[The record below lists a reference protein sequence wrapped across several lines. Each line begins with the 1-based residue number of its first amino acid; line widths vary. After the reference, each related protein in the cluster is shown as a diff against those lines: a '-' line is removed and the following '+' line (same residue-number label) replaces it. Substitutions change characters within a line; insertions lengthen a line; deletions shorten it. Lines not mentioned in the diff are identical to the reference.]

1 MKNYFVRLSNQ
12 HENISKIVLIVITV
26 LLIVIA
32 LPKETQFNY
41 TFQKGKPWAFE
52 NLMAPFDF
60 AINKTEAELNEEKA
74 TVMKNSHPFYRFN
87 EKLAEQKIYLFKNE
101 LADVW
106 NKRFRSAAKNY
117 KEIEQQEKLQQV
129 QETIGVQILK
139 VIYEKGIILIN
150 DKTKSNN
157 PDGIITIVKANIAEE
172 HNLNDYYTIQ
182 TAFSFIQGQLE
193 NISAADQTLLAPLL
207 ENALSHN
214 ILYDDQATRQWT
226 KQLIDKISLSHGL
239 VQKDEVVVLKGEI
252 IDDARFQKL
261 ESLRAEMKN
270 QEFSSSAR
278 WMMLMGHFILVSL
291 AMTML
296 VLFLFLFRKDIF
308 DDNRRIV
315 LLMLLIVM
323 VTYLFLWARKAN
335 LFDMYLVP
343 VCILPIIIRA
353 FFDTRTALFTH
364 IVTLLIIGFEAP
376 SGFEFMFIQTI
387 AGMVSIFTILNM
399 SRRVQFFITVLM
411 IFLSYTISFIGVSIL
426 HEANFKS
433 IDWMN
438 LKWFLGNS
446 IITLFAFPLIFIFE
460 KSFGFLSDVSLMEL
474 SDSNSPLMR
483 ELSMK
488 APGSFQH
495 SLQVANL
502 AEAAIFHIGGN
513 PLLIRAGAMY
523 HDIGKI
529 DMPMY
534 FIENQNTNSNPHDDL
549 SFEESARIIK
559 SHVIRGIEKARK
571 HKIPEQIIDFIRT
584 HHGTVRL
591 QYFYQ
596 SFLKNFPEK
605 IPDEILFR
613 YPGPLPFSRETA
625 VLMMADSVEASSR
638 SLKNADADSI
648 SNLVDFIIDN
658 QIAQKQFDNAPITLK
673 DISEIKKLFKKML
686 MSIYHIR
693 VEYPR

>member
-1 MKNYFVRLSNQ
+1 MKNYFIRLSNQ
-12 HENISKIVLIVITV
+12 HENISKIVLIFISV

-41 TFQKGKPWAFE
+41 TFDKGKPWAFE
-52 NLMAPFDF
+52 NMIAPFDF
-60 AINKTEAELNEEKA
+60 AIHKTEAELNEEKA
-74 TVMKNSHPFYRFN
+74 AVMKNSHPFYRFN
-87 EKLAEQKIYLFKNE
+87 DKLGEQKIYLFKNE
-101 LADVW
+101 LKDVW
-106 NKRFRSAAKNY
+106 NKRFSNSVKNY
-117 KEIEQQEKLQQV
+117 KEVEQQDKLRMV
-129 QETIGVQILK
+129 QETIGAQILK
-139 VIYEKGIILIN
+139 VVNEKGIILIN
-150 DKTKSNN
+150 DKTSSNN
-157 PDGIITIVKANIAEE
+157 PDGIITIIRDNIAEE

-182 TAFSFIQGQLE
+182 SAFTFIQTQLE
-193 NISAADQTLLAPLL
+193 LFSAADQSLLAPLL
-207 ENALSHN
+207 ENALAHN
-214 ILYDDQATRQWT
+214 IIYDDQATRQWT

-239 VQKDEVVVLKGEI
+239 VQKGEVIILKGEI
-252 IDDARFQKL
+252 IDDTRFQKI
-261 ESLRAEMKN
+261 ESLKDEMKN
-270 QEFSSSAR
+270 QEFTSSAR
-278 WMMLMGHFILVSL
+278 WLMLLGHFILVSL
-291 AMTML
+291 AMMML
-296 VLFLFLFRKDIF
+296 VMFLVLFRKDIF
-308 DDNRRIV
+308 DDLRRIL
-315 LLMLLIVM
+315 LLMLLIVLI
-323 VTYLFLWARKAN
+323 TYLFLWARKIN
-335 LFDMYLVP
+335 VFDMYLVP

-426 HEANFKS
+426 HEANFRS

-460 KSFGFLSDVSLMEL
+460 KTFGFLSDVSLMEL

-559 SHVIRGIEKARK
+559 SHVIKGVEKAKK
-571 HKIPEQIIDFIRT
+571 HKLPEQIIDFIRT

-605 IPDEILFR
+605 IPDEVLFR

-658 QIAQKQFDNAPITLK
+658 QISQKQFDNAPITLK

-686 MSIYHIR
+686 MSIYHVRID
-693 VEYPR
+693 YPR

>member
-1 MKNYFVRLSNQ
+1 MKNYFIRLSNQ
-12 HENISKIVLIVITV
+12 HENISKIVLIFISV

-41 TFQKGKPWAFE
+41 TFDKGKPWAFE
-52 NLMAPFDF
+52 NMIAPFDF
-60 AINKTEAELNEEKA
+60 AIHKTEAELNEEKA
-74 TVMKNSHPFYRFN
+74 AVMKNSHPFYRFN
-87 EKLAEQKIYLFKNE
+87 DKLGEQKIYLFKNE
-101 LADVW
+101 LKDVW
-106 NKRFRSAAKNY
+106 NKRFSNSVKNY
-117 KEIEQQEKLQQV
+117 KEVEQQDKLRMV
-129 QETIGVQILK
+129 QETIGAQILK
-139 VIYEKGIILIN
+139 VVNEKGIILIN
-150 DKTKSNN
+150 DKTSSNN
-157 PDGIITIVKANIAEE
+157 PDGIITIIRDNIAEE

-182 TAFSFIQGQLE
+182 SAFTFIQTQLE
-193 NISAADQTLLAPLL
+193 LFSAADQSLLAPLL
-207 ENALSHN
+207 ENALAHN
-214 ILYDDQATRQWT
+214 IIYDDQATRQWT

-239 VQKDEVVVLKGEI
+239 VQKGEVIILKGEI
-252 IDDARFQKL
+252 IDDTRFQKI
-261 ESLRAEMKN
+261 ESLKDEMKN
-270 QEFSSSAR
+270 QEFTSSAR
-278 WMMLMGHFILVSL
+278 WLMLLGHFILVSL
-291 AMTML
+291 AMMML
-296 VLFLFLFRKDIF
+296 VMFLVLFRKDIF
-308 DDNRRIV
+308 DDLRRIL
-315 LLMLLIVM
+315 LLMLLIVLI
-323 VTYLFLWARKAN
+323 TYLFLWARKIN
-335 LFDMYLVP
+335 VFDMYLVP

-426 HEANFKS
+426 HEANFRS

-460 KSFGFLSDVSLMEL
+460 KIFGFLSDVSLMEL

-559 SHVIRGIEKARK
+559 SHVIKGVEKAKK
-571 HKIPEQIIDFIRT
+571 HKLPEQIIDFIRT

-605 IPDEILFR
+605 IPDEVLFR

-658 QIAQKQFDNAPITLK
+658 QISQKQFDNAPITLK

-686 MSIYHIR
+686 MSIYHVRID
-693 VEYPR
+693 YPR